1 MGIFNEFNKKE
12 KPVFTGSRFGFG
24 FGTSGIAEVS
34 ATFVATGG
42 AITPGSDTANGY
54 TYHVFDQANSPET
67 FQVTDAGDNL
77 GYIEVLIV
85 GGGGGGG
92 GRGGGGGAGGVVYK
106 TYQVTAAATMPVSV
120 GAGGA
125 GGTGNPG
132 SQGSDGSD
140 TVFVNPLEPS
150 PEQTVT
156 MGGGGGGGG
165 GAPNPTNSAGRVK
178 TNGSAGGAG
187 RDGNRDGLAVPTTQ
201 FGYPGGGS
209 ASNNN
214 CGAGGGGGATGSG
227 TRGNGPISSMEG
239 PGIGGAGAVY
249 PGFGATLVSPPGSP
263 NPRVPSPVR
272 TAITSAGFYG
282 AGGGGGSGGSTVD
295 PSSFFRRMG
304 IGGQGQRVD
313 DGAPQ
318 PGTDIDGIDLTGSGG
333 GGGGDGP
340 PYAGGTGG
348 DGVVIVRYRK
358 RGDGS
363 DDVGT
368 TAGPGGSR
376 NVKAVGGVIEFTS
389 TTTIHYFV
397 QPGTFVVNTAL
408 PSAMVLVV
416 GGGGSG
422 GDRHGGGGGGGG
434 IVYGP
439 DVSLPAATY
448 SVTIGAGGAHSQK
461 AVNSVGRNGGDSVFG
476 APPPSADNE
485 STHFRAFGGGGGG
498 TYPAGPSGNQGQ
510 GGGCGGGGGG
520 ESPGPGGASPPGF
533 TAAGSPHPLPYG
545 TVIRYGGNGGA
556 GTSGSPD
563 FRNGGGGGGAG
574 SNGYSQPDGNN
585 PAGSGGP
592 GRAFTIG
599 GNPYT
604 FAGGGGG
611 GRWNAY
617 PNARNA
623 GVGGPGGGAAGG
635 MNGPGEEATNGDPTG
650 LGGGSHWLS
659 PHFPNGTIDGGA
671 QKQGPSQ
678 GGHGVVATGG
688 GGGGQGQGLP
698 YTATNPTGCGGCGG
712 PGIVIIE
719 YPS

>member
-34 ATFVATGG
+34 SSFVATGG
-42 AITPGSDTANGY
+42 QITPGSATANGY

-125 GGTGNPG
+125 GGSGNPG
-132 SQGSDGSD
+132 SDGTTGSN

-150 PEQTVT
+150 PQQTVT

-165 GAPNPTNSAGRVK
+165 GGRAGLSN
-178 TNGSAGGAG
+178 TNGSSGGAG
-187 RDGNRDGLAVPTTQ
+187 RDANAGPQGVPTTQ

-214 CGAGGGGGATGSG
+214 NGAGGGGGATGAG
-227 TRGNGPISSMEG
+227 TRGCGPSTPMEG
-239 PGIGGAGAVY
+239 PGVGGCGAVY
-249 PGFGATLVSPPGSP
+249 PGFGGPLISPPGSP
-263 NPRVPSPVR
+263 NPRIPSPVR

-282 AGGGGGSGGSTVD
+282 AGGGGGSGGSTAD
-295 PSSFFRRMG
+295 PTASFRRMG
-304 IGGQGQRVD
+304 IGGLGQRVD
-313 DGAPQ
+313 DGQPQ
-318 PGTDIDGIDLTGSGG
+318 PSADIDGIDLTGSGG

-368 TAGPGGSR
+368 VNGPDGSR

-422 GDRHGGGGGGGG
+422 GDRHGGGGGAGGV
-434 IVYGP
+434 VYGP

-448 SVTIGAGGAHSQK
+448 SVTVGAGGAQEVK
-461 AVNSVGRNGGDSVFG
+461 GVNLQGRNGGDSVFG
-476 APPPSADNE
+476 APPPSADDE

-498 TYPAGPSGNQGQ
+498 SYPAAPLPGK

-520 ESPGPGGASPPGF
+520 ENPGQKGDSPAGFSAS
-533 TAAGSPHPLPYG
+533 GSPHPLPYG
-545 TVIRYGGNGGA
+545 TVIRYGGNGGR
-556 GTSGSPD
+556 GYNGPPD
-563 FRNGGGGGGAG
+563 YRNGGGGGGAG
-574 SNGYSQPDGNN
+574 GNGSSQPDGSE
-585 PAGSGGP
+585 PAGQGAP

-599 GNPYT
+599 GNPYY

-611 GRWNAY
+611 GRWNAH
-617 PNARNA
+617 PNTQNGGAA
-623 GVGGPGGGAAGG
+623 GSGGGGAGG
-635 MNGPGEEATNGDPTG
+635 MNGPGEEGGAADQTIP
-650 LGGGSHWLS
+650 GGGGHWLA
-659 PHFPNGTIDGGA
+659 PHFPTSSQNGGA
-671 QKQGPSQ
+671 QIGGPSQ

-688 GGGGQGQGLP
+688 GGGGQGQGAP
-698 YTATNPTGCGGCGG
+698 YTATNPTGTGGCGG

>member
-24 FGTSGIAEVS
+24 FGTSGIAQVS
-34 ATFVATGG
+34 STFVATGG
-42 AITPGSDTANGY
+42 QITPGSATANGY

-85 GGGGGGG
+85 GGGGGGAN
-92 GRGGGGGAGGVVYK
+92 RGGGGGAGGVVYK
-106 TYQVTAAATMPVSV
+106 TYQVTATATMPVSV

-125 GGTGNPG
+125 GGASSNA
-132 SQGSDGSD
+132 DGSTGSN

-150 PEQTVT
+150 PQQTVT

-165 GAPNPTNSAGRVK
+165 GNRAGLSN
-178 TNGSAGGAG
+178 TNGSSGGRG
-187 RDGNRDGLAVPTTQ
+187 RDGNGGPTAAPTTQ

-209 ASNNN
+209 AANNN
-214 CGAGGGGGATGSG
+214 CGAGGGGGATGAG
-227 TRGNGPISSMEG
+227 VRGNGPITSMEG
-239 PGIGGAGAVY
+239 PGAGGYGAVY
-249 PGFGATLVSPPGSP
+249 PGFGGTLISPPGSP
-263 NPRVPSPVR
+263 NPRVPAPVR

-282 AGGGGGSGGSTVD
+282 AGGGGGSGGSTAD
-295 PSSFFRRMG
+295 PTASFSRMG
-304 IGGQGQRVD
+304 IGGIGQRID
-313 DGAPQ
+313 DGGPGPQ
-318 PGTDIDGIDLTGSGG
+318 PGIDAIDLTGSGG
-333 GGGGDGP
+333 GGGGDGSP
-340 PYAGGTGG
+340 GNGGAGG

-368 TAGPGGSR
+368 VNGPDGDR

-434 IVYGP
+434 VVYGP
-439 DVSLPAATY
+439 SVNLPATTY
-448 SVTIGAGGAHSQK
+448 SVTVGAGGAQEVQS
-461 AVNSVGRNGGDSVFG
+461 VNLQGRNGGDSVFG
-476 APPPSADNE
+476 APPPTADDE

-498 TYPAGPSGNQGQ
+498 SFPAAPLPGKA
-510 GGGCGGGGGG
+510 GGCGGGGGG
-520 ESPGPGGASPPGF
+520 ENPGPGGASPPGF
-533 TAAGSPHPLPYG
+533 SAGGSPHPLPYG

-574 SNGYSQPDGNN
+574 TNGYSQPDGNN

-592 GRAFTIG
+592 GAAFTIG

-617 PNARNA
+617 PTARNA
-623 GVGGPGGGAAGG
+623 GTGGSGGGAAGG

-659 PHFPNGTIDGGA
+659 PHFPNATIDGGA

-698 YTATNPTGCGGCGG
+698 YAATNPTGSGGCGG

>member
-12 KPVFTGSRFGFG
+12 KPVFTGITRGIGGFA
-24 FGTSGIAEVS
+24 FGTSGLTVS
-34 ATFVATGG
+34 SEFAASGG
-42 AITPGSDTANGY
+42 QITPGSATANGY

-67 FQVTDAGDNL
+67 FQVTDAGDNV

-85 GGGGGGG
+85 GGGGGGAD
-92 GRGGGGGAGGVVYK
+92 RGGGGGAGGVTYK
-106 TYQVTAAATMPVSV
+106 TYQITAAATMPVSV

-125 GGTGNPG
+125 GGGSSNDDGDTGSN
-132 SQGSDGSD
+132 
-140 TVFVNPLEPS
+140 TVFVNPLEP
-150 PEQTVT
+150 ETVT

-165 GAPNPTNSAGRVK
+165 GGRAGLSN
-178 TNGSAGGAG
+178 TNGSSGGRG
-187 RDGNRDGLAVPTTQ
+187 RDGNGGPAAAPDTR
-201 FGYPGGGS
+201 FGYPGGA
-209 ASNNN
+209 ASSDNNN
-214 CGAGGGGGATGSG
+214 GAGGGGGATGAG
-227 TRGNGPISSMEG
+227 TRGCGPLTASEG

-249 PGFGATLVSPPGSP
+249 PGFGGPLISPPGSP
-263 NPRVPSPVR
+263 NPRVPAPVR

-282 AGGGGGSGGSTVD
+282 AGGGGGSGGSSAD
-295 PSSFFRRMG
+295 PTASFSRMG
-304 IGGQGQRVD
+304 IGGIGQRID
-313 DGAPQ
+313 DAGPGPQ
-318 PGTDIDGIDLTGSGG
+318 PGIDAIDLTGSGG
-333 GGGGDGP
+333 GGGGDGSP
-340 PYAGGTGG
+340 GHGGTGG

-368 TAGPGGSR
+368 VNGPGGSR

-389 TTTIHYFV
+389 TKTIHYFV

-434 IVYGP
+434 VVYGP

-448 SVTIGAGGAHSQK
+448 SVTVGAGGAQEVQ
-461 AVNSVGRNGGDSVFG
+461 AVNLQGRNGGDSVFG
-476 APPPSADNE
+476 APPPTADNE

-498 TYPAGPSGNQGQ
+498 SFPASPLPGK

-520 ESPGPGGASPPGF
+520 ENPGSKGDSPSGFSAS
-533 TAAGSPHPLPYG
+533 GSPHPLPYG
-545 TVIRYGGNGGA
+545 TVIRYGGNGGR
-556 GTSGSPD
+556 GYSGSPD
-563 FRNGGGGGGAG
+563 YRNGGGGGGAG
-574 SNGYSQPDGNN
+574 ANGSAQPDGSE
-585 PAGSGGP
+585 PAGQGGA

-611 GRWNAY
+611 GRWNAH
-617 PNARNA
+617 PNRKDGGAA
-623 GVGGPGGGAAGG
+623 GSGGGAAGG
-635 MNGPGEEATNGDPTG
+635 SNGPGEEINAGDPTIP
-650 LGGGSHWLS
+650 GGGSHWLA
-659 PHFPNGTIDGGA
+659 PHFPTSSQNGGG
-671 QKQGPSQ
+671 QIGGPSQ

-698 YTATNPTGCGGCGG
+698 YAATQPTGTGGCGG